1 MASKDDLDAVKN
13 KIPNVSGFLLTSVF
27 NSKTTEVE
35 NKIPD
40 IKNLASKAELN
51 AVENK
56 IPNTSN
62 LVTKT
67 EYATEISRI
76 KKLVQKTTF
85 ESELKNVDD
94 KVVKNNSDI
103 LSYESRLKQKEDT
116 VHGLERGAS
125 YLRGKNY
132 FGEDG
137 KQNYLV
143 FQLMYEYLKRVVV
156 TANNVTTI
164 YVHSW
169 TSKGISNEQ
178 IKAPGTSSSN
188 DQAPVFNF
196 SIKGGISLK
205 FTGDFL
211 RPSRVTYNHGPEVS
225 VFIVY
230 RLDSHT
236 INLIL
241 L

>member
-125 YLRGKNY
+125 YLRGKNII
-132 FGEDG
+132 
-137 KQNYLV
+137 LV
-143 FQLMYEYLKRVVV
+143 KMENK
-156 TANNVTTI
+156 I
-164 YVHSW
+164 
-169 TSKGISNEQ
+169 I
-178 IKAPGTSSSN
+178 
-188 DQAPVFNF
+188 
-196 SIKGGISLK
+196 
-205 FTGDFL
+205 
-211 RPSRVTYNHGPEVS
+211 
-225 VFIVY
+225 
-230 RLDSHT
+230 
-236 INLIL
+236 
-241 L
+241 